1 MKIWVKIFVLIRW
14 LIVSHSVFLSLSRYY
29 CAVSVAFLGK
39 ECKKDDRNNQF
50 HFETFFFFRSLLPM
64 LKMIKRQSLFLS
76 MYGKIDIYARMP
88 TWRLLEYR
96 YGSWNCI
103 RYSSSTMYD
112 PLGLSGIFHH
122 QLFTK
127 LEKIIDW
134 IFILQKKKKK
144 KFLITNQQTKNA
156 QSNKHKSKN
165 IYMKISTRNVYK
177 FSLVF
182 FLFFSGKNVLY
193 IIITMNGF
201 LVTKHHAIDF
211 LFNKHQ
217 RLMASETLA
226 EELNDSWDKS
236 FVCVEKW
243 KWSVGSDWCY
253 FFKCKQINSKKKRND
268 CLHCECVYCV
278 WRHEMRRHM
287 NFIIFIP
294 CSCYFH
300 F

>member
-1 MKIWVKIFVLIRW
+1 MEKLIFMHACPLGGYLNTDMAHGIVL
-14 LIVSHSVFLSLSRYY
+14 
-29 CAVSVAFLGK
+29 
-39 ECKKDDRNNQF
+39 D
-50 HFETFFFFRSLLPM
+50 TLLP
-64 LKMIKRQSLFLS
+64 LCTIHWVCLGFFTINSLRSSRKLS
-76 MYGKIDIYARMP
+76 IEFSFY
-88 TWRLLEYR
+88 
-96 YGSWNCI
+96 
-103 RYSSSTMYD
+103 
-112 PLGLSGIFHH
+112 
-122 QLFTK
+122 
-127 LEKIIDW
+127 
-134 IFILQKKKKK
+134 KKKKK

-253 FFKCKQINSKKKRND
+253 FFKCKQINSKKK
-268 CLHCECVYCV
+268 EMIVYTV
-278 WRHEMRRHM
+278 
-287 NFIIFIP
+287 NVFIVFGDMKCGDTWIL
-294 CSCYFH
+294 
-300 F
+300 